1 MAINLRE
8 LLKERVARGIG
19 TGGGLLN
26 TQATGGLLGNLN
38 PLLLGAG
45 IIGSGLQ
52 GRDPFSSILPAATQ
66 TAQLQQLLTPEEK
79 DRKIVKDVEGR
90 QRYVDTGELV
100 FSDVKTPV
108 KEKDK
113 FRALTIDDFN
123 RLKSQGVNLDPN
135 KGYQINTRTDEIKQI
150 GSGQTINI
158 GGAQKV
164 ASAGTPEDKEFLG
177 LNKNDDVTVFK
188 KNNQIVDFK
197 VTSFADQRL
206 KDIAKGVKESKLS
219 DVDSALKDIEDYIK
233 SFEGKNLPG
242 VGLFQGNIPGFATSE
257 AGNELRALIQTYSNI
272 KLQKRSGAAVTPS
285 EFARLQTELVG
296 ATKTPDEATF
306 LRILKKNREGLE
318 KQKKQVFAPYRE
330 DDLQQ
335 YFDSGGLSLYGETV
349 EEQPSITLTPEQLQA
364 LPTNILEELLK
375 NLPR

>member
-1 MAINLRE
+1 MIDRLRQRYQQ
-8 LLKERVARGIG
+8 LQ
-19 TGGGLLN
+19 GLLN
-26 TQATGGLLGNLN
+26 TPINQGGGLLGNI
-38 PLLLGAG
+38 PQAALLGSAIFGQG
-45 IIGSGLQ
+45 IQ
-52 GRDPFSSILPAATQ
+52 GRDPFSALLPAAMQ

-113 FRALTIDDFN
+113 FRALTVNDFN

-188 KNNQIVDFK
+188 KNNQIVDFE

-242 VGLFQGNIPGFATSE
+242 VGLFQGSIPGFATSE

-318 KQKKQVFAPYRE
+318 KQKKQVFAPYRK

-349 EEQPSITLTPEQLQA
+349 DEQPSAITLTPEQIQS
-364 LPTNILEELLK
+364 LPTNVLEELLK
-375 NLPR
+375 LQR